1 MEKKASDIAIIDL
14 EIKLYFSLKL
24 EPSRRYHLMIKT
36 DDKTDT

>member
-36 DDKTDT
+36 NDRTDT

>member
-1 MEKKASDIAIIDL
+1 MEKKASDIVIIDL

-36 DDKTDT
+36 DDRIDT